1 MGVFLSVHRIKDSSK
16 QFMRMT
22 FGISLDTL
30 RGCLTILISQYML
43 AENSKG
49 PEVSITN
56 KTLIILICNVFNSK
70 GTDGKLLLQIVISR
84 NCPSVG

>member
-1 MGVFLSVHRIKDSSK
+1 MGVFLSVYRIKDSSK
-16 QFMRMT
+16 QFNE
-22 FGISLDTL
+22 FWYLPGF
-30 RGCLTILISQYML
+30 
-43 AENSKG
+43 SKRLPNQFDFSIYVSKKFEG
-49 PEVSITN
+49 AVSITN